1 MPLTKAKNSYPR
13 FLKEA
18 IGYTKV
24 RAPGRLKR
32 DAPRPLLLYMK
43 LFSRLFA
50 GEDAYGDG
58 SMREQIIV
66 KSCNEKAFPFAVD
79 AAKFI
84 APLTKQ
90 SALSS
95 KACA

>member
-1 MPLTKAKNSYPR
+1 MYPIGGLSSVNQAPQDAPIDCVGAVPLTKAKNSYQR

-43 LFSRLFA
+43 LFSPAFRWRRCLWGRFGA
-50 GEDAYGDG
+50 RADH
-58 SMREQIIV
+58 REKLQ
-66 KSCNEKAFPFAVD
+66 
-79 AAKFI
+79 
-84 APLTKQ
+84 
-90 SALSS
+90 
-95 KACA
+95 